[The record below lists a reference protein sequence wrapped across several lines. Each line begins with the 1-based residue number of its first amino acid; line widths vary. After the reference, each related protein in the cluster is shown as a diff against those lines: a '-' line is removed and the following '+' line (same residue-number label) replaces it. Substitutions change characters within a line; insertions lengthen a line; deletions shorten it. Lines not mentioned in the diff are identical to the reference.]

1 MDKQKA
7 IEKICGHLYEPKY
20 PHFSNY
26 WMNEYVINF
35 AHYNVYIIFYLP
47 NVNVSWCVK
56 NY

>member
-47 NVNVSWCVK
+47 NVNVLWCVK